1 MMMRWIAVLSL
12 LVSFTALGLT
22 EDKKEDKKDEV
33 PLKGRWVKEA
43 DGIEILFEFKTKTEL
58 ILKASAGGN
67 GIIITC
73 KYTLDEKESRVSAEV
88 TEVKEEG
95 EFPAKPPKGYKF
107 KCVFKLDKEKK
118 TAKLSDYEAE
128 NADEV
133 KPILEGEYKAK
144 KAD

>member
-1 MMMRWIAVLSL
+1 MLRWIATLSL
-12 LVSFTALGLT
+12 MLGFTLLGFT
-22 EDKKEDKKDEV
+22 EDKKDEPKDY
-33 PLKGRWVKEA
+33 PLKGRWVKDVE
-43 DGIEILFEFKTKTEL
+43 GFELMFDFKTKDQL
-58 ILKASAGGN
+58 ILKAAAGGN
-67 GIIITC
+67 GVIITC

-95 EFPAKPPKGYKF
+95 DFPAKPPKGYKF

-133 KPILEGEYKAK
+133 KAVIEGEYKAK